1 MLGNALK
8 YAEIQ
13 GNVGKCT
20 EMYGNV
26 RILQMVLRS
35 FVSFNIDAGE
45 IIRYNE
51 NVETQDGCRNINLHQ
66 WRA

>member
-1 MLGNALK
+1 
-8 YAEIQ
+8 
-13 GNVGKCT
+13 
-20 EMYGNV
+20 MYGNV

-66 WRA
+66 WGA